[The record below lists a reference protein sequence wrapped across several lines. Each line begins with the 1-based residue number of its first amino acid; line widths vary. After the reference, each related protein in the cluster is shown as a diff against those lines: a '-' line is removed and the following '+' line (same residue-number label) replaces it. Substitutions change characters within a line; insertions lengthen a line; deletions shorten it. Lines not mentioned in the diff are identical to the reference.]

1 MILYLDSSA
10 LVKRYVTEKGS
21 REVGDL
27 IAAADVVGSSVLCR
41 VEVAAALARAARGA
55 IITTAAQR
63 TASEAMAAHWQ
74 DMVGLPVADGVLRRA
89 ETLVVTQRLRGYD
102 AVHLASAA
110 FWQDLLD
117 EPVTL
122 ATFDRELWNAAADV
136 GLETWPAALSSP
148 S

>member
-1 MILYLDSSA
+1 MIVYLDSSA
-10 LVKRYVTEKGS
+10 LVKRYVAEKGS
-21 REVGDL
+21 RDVGDL

-55 IITTAAQR
+55 IITNAAQR
-63 TASEAMAAHWQ
+63 VAYEAMAAHWP

-89 ETLVVTQRLRGYD
+89 ETLVVTQRLPGYD

-110 FWQDLLD
+110 FWQELLD

-122 ATFDRELWNAAADV
+122 ATFDRELWSAAAGV
-136 GLETWPAALSSP
+136 GLDVWPAAIGPAS
-148 S
+148 